1 MGRPR
6 KDRAK
11 GRARCSNILRRRS
24 LINSKSFPFSGPSNV
39 LEQHIKRCSLASLAI
54 DRWREGRIIARRY
67 RTIAFTFPRT
77 VKLTV
82 ILLIHLIGT
91 PNTLEL

>member
-1 MGRPR
+1 M
-6 KDRAK
+6 
-11 GRARCSNILRRRS
+11 
-24 LINSKSFPFSGPSNV
+24 
-39 LEQHIKRCSLASLAI
+39 ASLAI

-67 RTIAFTFPRT
+67 RTIAFKFPRT
-77 VKLTV
+77 VKLTA